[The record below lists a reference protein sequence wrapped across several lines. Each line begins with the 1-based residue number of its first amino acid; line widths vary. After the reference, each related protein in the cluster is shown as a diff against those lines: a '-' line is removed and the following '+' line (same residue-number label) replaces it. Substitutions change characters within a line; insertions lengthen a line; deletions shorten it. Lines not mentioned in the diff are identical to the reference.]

1 MALAEAGPASG
12 RYNGDVMSAWSAKTQ
27 DSLTTQRRY
36 DRQAALFDLMEAPL
50 EALLFGGLRRRLW
63 SGVRETR
70 VLEIGVG
77 TGKNMP
83 YHPEGTIT
91 HTVRGAVSLPTSSE
105 SELTSETDGS

>member
-1 MALAEAGPASG
+1 M
-12 RYNGDVMSAWSAKTQ
+12 MSNVKSVPSAKTR

-50 EALLFGGLRRRLW
+50 EALVLGGLRRRLW
-63 SGVRETR
+63 SDVRESR

-83 YHPEGTIT
+83 YHSEGTRAVAVDISPQMLAR
-91 HTVRGAVSLPTSSE
+91 HASRGVSAFSSP
-105 SELTSETDGS
+105 SSYCNQRSA